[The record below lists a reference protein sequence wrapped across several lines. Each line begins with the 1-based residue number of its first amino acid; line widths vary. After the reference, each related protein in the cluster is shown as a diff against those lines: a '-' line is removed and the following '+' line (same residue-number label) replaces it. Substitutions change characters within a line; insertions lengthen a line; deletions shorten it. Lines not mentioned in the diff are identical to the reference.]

1 MTTARTKT
9 RAKARKTSL
18 RPPGVPTSTEVY
30 WREIQRYRPLSRAEE
45 ADLVQRARQGDDEAS
60 QKLVQ
65 ANLRFVV
72 SVAKHYANHG
82 LSFIELVSEGNYGL
96 MEAVKRFDET
106 RGFKFITYAVWWIRQ
121 AILKALAEQG
131 KIARPPMSQLNDL
144 QKVEKQ
150 TSLLAQRL
158 GRDPTL
164 EEVAASAKISLD
176 RARNALE
183 TGQRDLSLDMPVY
196 PGEED
201 SLLSIFDAGI
211 KSLEE
216 DLERDHLNQALRT
229 SMKVLDAR
237 EHQII
242 RAYFGLDGSAPMTLE
257 KIGEGLSLTRERV
270 RQLRDRALEKIRL
283 HCGEKLLELSR
294 N

>member
-1 MTTARTKT
+1 MNTARTKT
-9 RAKARKTSL
+9 RTKVRKASL
-18 RPPGVPTSTEVY
+18 RAGTAPTSTEVY
-30 WREIQRYRPLSRAEE
+30 WREIQHYRPLSRSEE
-45 ADLVQRARQGDDEAS
+45 ADLVRRARGGDDEAS

-96 MEAVKRFDET
+96 IEAVKRFDET

-201 SLLSIFDAGI
+201 SLLSIFDVGEN
-211 KSLEE
+211 SLEE
-216 DLERDHLNQALRT
+216 NLERDHLSQALRT

-242 RAYFGLDGSAPMTLE
+242 RAYFGLDSCAPMTLE
-257 KIGEGLSLTRERV
+257 KIGDNLGLTRERV
-270 RQLRDRALEKIRL
+270 RQLRDRALGKIRL
-283 HCGEKLLELSR
+283 HCGEMLLELSR

>member
-1 MTTARTKT
+1 MSKSTA
-9 RAKARKTSL
+9 
-18 RPPGVPTSTEVY
+18 VDIY
-30 WREIQRYRPLSRAEE
+30 WREIKDVQPLSRAEE
-45 ADLVQRARQGDDEAS
+45 VTLFTRARSGDEEARQQLIRS
-60 QKLVQ
+60 
-65 ANLRFVV
+65 NLRFVV
-72 SVAKHYANHG
+72 RVARDYKDYG
-82 LSFIELVSEGNYGL
+82 LTLAELISEGNMGL
-96 MEAVKRFDET
+96 LEAVKRFDET

-201 SLLSIFDAGI
+201 SLLSVFDAGEN
-211 KSLEE
+211 SLEE
-216 DLERDHLNQALRT
+216 DLERDHLSQALRT

-242 RAYFGLDGSAPMTLE
+242 RAYFGLDNCAPMTLE
-257 KIGEGLSLTRERV
+257 KIGEGLGLTRERV
-270 RQLRDRALEKIRL
+270 RQLRDRALAKIRL
-283 HCGEKLLELSR
+283 HCGEMLLELSR

>member
-9 RAKARKTSL
+9 RTKTRKKSL
-18 RPPGVPTSTEVY
+18 RPVGAPTSTEVY
-30 WREIQRYRPLSRAEE
+30 WREIQRYSPLSRSEE
-45 ADLVQRARQGDDEAS
+45 AELVRRARQGDELAS
-60 QKLVQ
+60 QQLVQ

-72 SVAKHYANHG
+72 SVAKNYANHG

-150 TSLLAQRL
+150 SSLLAQRL

-201 SLLSIFDAGI
+201 SLLSIFDPGTS
-211 KSLEE
+211 SLEE
-216 DLERDHLNQALRT
+216 DLERDHLNQALRAG
-229 SMKVLDAR
+229 MKVLDAR
-237 EHQII
+237 EHHII
-242 RAYFGLDGSAPMTLE
+242 RAYFGLDGCAPLTLE
-257 KIGEGLSLTRERV
+257 KIGEGLGLTRERV

-283 HCGEKLLELSR
+283 HCGEMLLELSR